1 MRRASATAIGVAGVA
16 TTLVLGGPAA
26 AQDQIQI
33 VGSSTVFPYT
43 QAVAERFAAN
53 TGAVAPVVESTG
65 TGGGMQI
72 FCEGIGTD
80 FADITGASR
89 AMKASEWDLCEQNG
103 VTNVTEI
110 LLGYDGLSMA
120 VSQKGEAID
129 VSKAQLFS
137 ALAAEVEVD
146 GEVVANP
153 YKKWSEID
161 PSLPDIPIT
170 VYGPPPTS
178 GTRDAWVELVMVEGC
193 GEFPAIEA
201 LGEDRMAEVC
211 QRMRTDGPFIE
222 AGENDNLIVQRLTSD
237 PNAYGIFGYSFL
249 YENQDQLKPVE
260 IGGVAPNEETIE
272 SGEYARVPP
281 AVHLRQE
288 RPSRR
293 DPEPAGV
300 HRGVCERR
308 RHGPGRL
315 PVRARP
321 DPAARGEAQAG
332 AGGGSQRRA
341 DGDPELLAA
350 QQANRSIRR
359 ARPRRVDR
367 LLGKASDSRNVR
379 ASRSSASFSCWH
391 SSATGWA
398 AAGRWRWRSATPPG
412 DCTRCRNT
420 TATTSRFGAACRRSR
435 CS

>member
-1 MRRASATAIGVAGVA
+1 MRRATTTAIGLAGVA
-16 TTLVLGGPAA
+16 TSLALGGPAV

-43 QAVAERFAAN
+43 QAVAERFSAN

-72 FCEGIGTD
+72 FCQGIGTD

-89 AMKASEWDLCEQNG
+89 AMTASEYELCQQNG
-103 VTNVTEI
+103 VTNLTEV

-120 VSQKGEAID
+120 VSQSGEAMD

-153 YKKWSEID
+153 YRRWSEID

-178 GTRDAWVELVMVEGC
+178 GTRDAWVELVMLEGC
-193 GEFPAIEA
+193 AEYPAIEA
-201 LGEDRMAEVC
+201 LGEERMEEVC

-249 YENQDQLKPVE
+249 YENQDQLKAVE
-260 IGGVAPNEETIE
+260 IDGVAPNQDTIE
-272 SGEYARVPP
+272 SGDYGVS
-281 AVHLRQE
+281 
-288 RPSRR
+288 RPLFIYVKN
-293 DPEPAGV
+293 D
-300 HRGVCERR
+300 HRGVIPNLQEFVEEYVSDDAM
-308 RHGPGRL
+308 GPGGYLSERGLIPL
-315 PVRARP
+315 PEEKFQAVQ
-321 DPAARGEAQAG
+321 DAATQAS
-332 AGGGSQRRA
+332 AM
-341 DGDPELLAA
+341 
-350 QQANRSIRR
+350 
-359 ARPRRVDR
+359 
-367 LLGKASDSRNVR
+367 DSP
-379 ASRSSASFSCWH
+379 SS
-391 SSATGWA
+391 
-398 AAGRWRWRSATPPG
+398 
-412 DCTRCRNT
+412 
-420 TATTSRFGAACRRSR
+420 
-435 CS
+435 

>member
-1 MRRASATAIGVAGVA
+1 MRRASTTAIGVAGVA
-16 TTLVLGGPAA
+16 TTLVLGGPAV

-43 QAVAERFAAN
+43 QAVAERFGAN
-53 TGAVAPVVESTG
+53 TGAAAPVVESTG

-72 FCEGIGTD
+72 FCEGLGTE

-89 AMKASEWDLCEQNG
+89 AMKGSEWDLCEQNG

-153 YKKWSEID
+153 YKRWSEID

-178 GTRDAWVELVMVEGC
+178 GTRDAWVELVMLEGC
-193 GEFPAIEA
+193 AEFPAIEA

-249 YENQDQLKPVE
+249 YENQDQLKAVE

-272 SGEYARVPP
+272 SGEYAVS
-281 AVHLRQE
+281 
-288 RPSRR
+288 RPLFIYIKN
-293 DPEPAGV
+293 D
-300 HRGVCERR
+300 HRGVIPNLQEFIEEYASDDSM
-308 RHGPGRL
+308 GPGGYLSERGLIPL
-315 PVRARP
+315 PGDKLREVQE
-321 DPAARGEAQAG
+321 AA
-332 AGGGSQRRA
+332 
-341 DGDPELLAA
+341 
-350 QQANRSIRR
+350 
-359 ARPRRVDR
+359 
-367 LLGKASDSRNVR
+367 
-379 ASRSSASFSCWH
+379 
-391 SSATGWA
+391 TA
-398 AAGRWRWRSATPPG
+398 AAAMESP
-412 DCTRCRNT
+412 
-420 TATTSRFGAACRRSR
+420 SS
-435 CS
+435 

>member
-89 AMKASEWDLCEQNG
+89 AMKSSEWDLCEQNG

-129 VSKAQLFS
+129 VSKAQLFA

-178 GTRDAWVELVMVEGC
+178 GTRDAWVELVMLEGC
-193 GEFPAIEA
+193 AEFPAIEA

-222 AGENDNLIVQRLTSD
+222 AGENDNLIVQRLTAD

-249 YENQDQLKPVE
+249 YENQDQLKAIE

-272 SGEYARVPP
+272 SGEYAVS
-281 AVHLRQE
+281 
-288 RPSRR
+288 RPLFIYVKN
-293 DPEPAGV
+293 D
-300 HRGVCERR
+300 HRGVIPNLQEFVEEYVSEDAM
-308 RHGPGRL
+308 GPGGYLSERGLIPL
-315 PVRARP
+315 PDEKLKQVQ
-321 DPAARGEAQAG
+321 E
-332 AGGGSQRRA
+332 
-341 DGDPELLAA
+341 
-350 QQANRSIRR
+350 
-359 ARPRRVDR
+359 
-367 LLGKASDSRNVR
+367 
-379 ASRSSASFSCWH
+379 
-391 SSATGWA
+391 
-398 AAGRWRWRSATPPG
+398 
-412 DCTRCRNT
+412 
-420 TATTSRFGAACRRSR
+420 TATNAAPMETPS
-435 CS
+435 S

>member
-1 MRRASATAIGVAGVA
+1 MRRVTATAIGLAGVA
-16 TTLVLGGPAA
+16 TSFAISGAA
-26 AQDQIQI
+26 VASDQIQI

-72 FCEGIGTD
+72 FCEGLGTE

-89 AMKASEWDLCEQNG
+89 AMKASEWDLCQENG
-103 VTNVTEI
+103 VTNITEI

-120 VSQKGEAID
+120 VSQSGAAID
-129 VSKAQLFS
+129 VSKAQLFN
-137 ALAAEVEVD
+137 ALASEVEVD

-193 GEFPAIEA
+193 SHFPAIEA
-201 LGEDRMAEVC
+201 LGEERKEEVC

-249 YENQDQLKPVE
+249 YENQDQLRAVH
-260 IGGVAPNEETIE
+260 IDGVAPDHDTIE
-272 SGEYARVPP
+272 SGDYKVS
-281 AVHLRQE
+281 
-288 RPSRR
+288 RPLFIYVKN
-293 DPEPAGV
+293 D
-300 HRGVCERR
+300 HRGVVPNLQEFIEEYVSDDAM
-308 RHGPGRL
+308 GPGGYMSERGLITL
-315 PVRARP
+315 PEDKLKVVQE
-321 DPAARGEAQAG
+321 AAVNAVPM
-332 AGGGSQRRA
+332 GG
-341 DGDPELLAA
+341 P
-350 QQANRSIRR
+350 
-359 ARPRRVDR
+359 
-367 LLGKASDSRNVR
+367 
-379 ASRSSASFSCWH
+379 SS
-391 SSATGWA
+391 
-398 AAGRWRWRSATPPG
+398 
-412 DCTRCRNT
+412 
-420 TATTSRFGAACRRSR
+420 
-435 CS
+435 